1 MRTGGQMSA
10 WYILS
15 SLGFYPV
22 CPGSNEFV
30 FTSPL
35 FPQATLKLANGKT
48 LVVKA
53 NEPEKNIYIDKVWLN
68 GKEIDRN
75 FITYAELMQGGEL
88 RFQLSAE
95 PNLQRGISS
104 GSFPYSMSK
113 GKQVSIP
120 YVSEDLYLFEEE
132 MTFKLG

>member
-1 MRTGGQMSA
+1 MVRRILKEMYRNTPEGLCGNEDCGQMSA

-53 NEPEKNIYIDKVWLN
+53 NEPEKNIYIDKVW
-68 GKEIDRN
+68 
-75 FITYAELMQGGEL
+75 
-88 RFQLSAE
+88 
-95 PNLQRGISS
+95 
-104 GSFPYSMSK
+104 
-113 GKQVSIP
+113 
-120 YVSEDLYLFEEE
+120 
-132 MTFKLG
+132 